1 MSTRPRRSRAQAA
14 KQVFLLIDKDNS
26 GTLDKGEI
34 IKAVKE
40 DEKVKSF
47 LATCGEP
54 NLEFLTHPARLHKAL
69 EVLDTSKDGEVDMEE
84 WEEAINRGLA
94 KRLAQLAAERERR
107 ERAAEKA
114 DAEFSVEFLNAA
126 RKCFEMIDVDESG
139 TLEKAEIVEAVTSNK
154 KVISF
159 LVNCGNKNLQFLLVP
174 VRLEAA
180 LTAMDTD
187 RDGHIDIDEWETC
200 IEDALKNKLAA
211 RAAKRELDA
220 KNAAKEIEEFT
231 NEFLSAARRCFELID
246 KDGGGTLSTAE
257 IVEAVKSDA
266 EVIDFLKNC
275 GEENL
280 QFLLHPPRLK
290 KALEV
295 LDEDGSGEIDIE
307 EWRVLR
313 RP

>member
-1 MSTRPRRSRAQAA
+1 MAGTAASSPRTPGS
-14 KQVFLLIDKDNS
+14 L
-26 GTLDKGEI
+26 
-34 IKAVKE
+34 
-40 DEKVKSF
+40 
-47 LATCGEP
+47 
-54 NLEFLTHPARLHKAL
+54 
-69 EVLDTSKDGEVDMEE
+69 VDVRTG
-84 WEEAINRGLA
+84 EEAINRGLA

-159 LVNCGNKNLQFLLVP
+159 LVNCGNKNLQYLLVP

-290 KALEV
+290 KALAV
-295 LDEDGSGEIDIE
+295 LDEDKSGEIDVE
-307 EWRVLR
+307 ECAARRLTYILTPRVGLSR
-313 RP
+313 HPLHWLIAHRGDRDPEGPRAPPGAAVDRTPAPRPRKCESG